1 MTNIGGGSAPP
12 ACPPLVM
19 PLVKMLLNKK
29 SKAMS
34 LIYLF
39 LYWHVA
45 GIGIPDRGGSW
56 GGAEAYQIREVEEAI
71 NLPGY
76 EKLLNFRQLG

>member
-1 MTNIGGGSAPP
+1 MIRTSLTKHPELWGTRGD
-12 ACPPLVM
+12 
-19 PLVKMLLNKK
+19 KK

-39 LYWHVA
+39 LYWHVV
-45 GIGIPDRGGSW
+45 GIGIPDTGGSR
-56 GGAEAYQIREVEEAI
+56 GAEAYQIREVEEAI
-71 NLPGY
+71 NLPGC